1 VFVADDHDIVRRGL
15 TRLFRQSGGVIVVGE
30 ARSAAAALARI
41 PATRPQVALLGVRLP
56 DGNGVDV
63 CRRLRRLVPGLGIA
77 LLATDDDAEARTAS
91 AAAGASAFLLESAAG
106 PDLVDAVGVVAA
118 GGTLLDPP
126 EPVALLTH
134 RELRVFALLGQGLTN
149 REIGRRLRLTEKTVK
164 NTVTPVLRKLGM
176 SRRTQAA
183 VLAAELRIPPP

>member
-1 VFVADDHDIVRRGL
+1 MFVADDHDIVRRGL